1 MTMRVL
7 NRQDL
12 VRTEFHV
19 HTKASHDSLM
29 GRRALLAICRARRVS
44 CVAITDHNE
53 VSGAIAFK
61 PYLEARGVHVIV
73 GEEIFT
79 SEGEIIGLFLKDRIE
94 PGMTPEETIAEIRS
108 QGGVVYVPHPYD
120 EKRRRTVLSPDAQG
134 RLAPE
139 FDCMEVHNGRNVSA
153 SYSERQASIAS
164 ELGIPAVVGGDSHCF
179 FEVGRNVCVTEE
191 PFTRERFQRVLPV
204 ARFET
209 SACHPLAHNAT
220 RLVRLAKMIG
230 RGDFRGVHRVLARK
244 LAR

>member
-1 MTMRVL
+1 M
-7 NRQDL
+7 
-12 VRTEFHV
+12 
-19 HTKASHDSLM
+19 HTKVSHDSLM
-29 GRRALLAICRARRVS
+29 GRRALLGMCKVRRVG

-61 PYLEARGVHVIV
+61 PYLEARGVRVIV

-79 SEGEIIGLFLKDRIE
+79 SEGEVIGLFLNERVE
-94 PGMTPEETIAEIRS
+94 PGMTPEATVAKIRE

-120 EKRRRTVLSPDAQG
+120 EKRRRTVLSADAQR
-134 RLAPE
+134 RLASE
-139 FDCMEVHNGRNVSA
+139 FDCMEVHNGRNGST

-164 ELGIPAVVGGDSHCF
+164 ELGVLAVVGGDSHCF

-191 PFTRERFQRVLPV
+191 PFTREDFQRVLST

-209 SACHPLAHNAT
+209 SACHPCAHATT
-220 RLVRLAKMIG
+220 RLVRLIKMIG
-230 RGDFRGVHRVLARK
+230 RGDLRGVHRVLARK